1 MELVVKPEHNQDS
14 DIIDKNNEELLK
26 FVKKIFRK
34 EDMYICDGS
43 EAKPFNEG
51 DFLGSDKQVT
61 HRAATAQEEA
71 EISNFNN
78 IV

>member
-1 MELVVKPEHNQDS
+1 MVKPEHNQDS

-43 EAKPFNEG
+43 EARPFNEG
-51 DFLGSDKQVT
+51 DFLSSAKQLT